1 MKPINENEF
10 EIWNAPIIGEHLGI
24 VLRAKTGLAALGGI
38 FRLRYDMEGLPARL
52 RRDAGMDELDI
63 ERKRLAR
70 APLIR

>member
-10 EIWNAPIIGEHLGI
+10 ETCYAPIVGEHIGI
-24 VLRAKTGLAALGGI
+24 GWRAKMGLSALSRV
-38 FRLRYDMEGLPARL
+38 FWLRYDTERLPARL

-63 ERKRLAR
+63 ERKRLAK